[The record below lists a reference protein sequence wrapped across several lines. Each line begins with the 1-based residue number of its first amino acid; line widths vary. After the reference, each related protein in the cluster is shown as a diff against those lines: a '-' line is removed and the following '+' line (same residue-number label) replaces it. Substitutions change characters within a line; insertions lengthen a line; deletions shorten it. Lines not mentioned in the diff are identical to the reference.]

1 MELIGVSMR
10 GELWKIPA
18 IVLVFISLSLLL
30 SFTSTVDLSKT
41 GFSGFI
47 GSGPDKAEDI
57 PQKIVPV
64 SYDDSNMNDLNEESD
79 PPQIPVFFV
88 DGLNENTYLLRLYT
102 ASRYTKGTWEED
114 NVIYDDKKA
123 IGGTRI
129 TSYSVTPLSTFST
142 HIPVAKD
149 TFFVTASADYN
160 AETGTYLVDNF
171 SSNYGAYSSAH
182 EFQAENA
189 ASNNVDVDVYG
200 KDAIRQLTHRVTDGA
215 KNDYER
221 AVMIK
226 EYLQKNYE
234 YDTAHWTSPHPVYD
248 FLFKEE
254 KGLCKHFASAFI
266 VMCRTID
273 IQSRGVFG
281 YLAKPV
287 GYNQTVYASQAHM
300 WAEVKFKENWMEF
313 DATPPPPDK
322 IHTDTEIDEIDKTAK
337 RGSNFTV
344 GGFVKSEY
352 GVPTGYV
359 EIYLKKDKNEEGLLV
374 DIIPLKEG
382 RFKRNITV
390 PDISGEYHVVAHYV
404 GTLRY
409 EDSWS
414 DPIIRIYDT
423 ASLEAN
429 IPDITSRDC
438 QVTGSLHDYNGTAI
452 ENATIY
458 LKAIKLE
465 HSGRVKVQTN
475 AYRTETNAQG
485 TFQFNVQFDEP
496 GEYIVNVS
504 YPGSEY
510 LLPSHVEKEVEVG
523 EVRLYLNNTY
533 AVRGEYWNTSGILYF
548 NDRALNSMVNFR
560 GLTNTMA
567 QEGKFNISTRIP
579 YDFSLGK
586 TKLRYEVSDMN
597 YRSYIN
603 ITVKAK
609 TSLDVEVKKEKNWVV
624 FAYVRDDNGN
634 PVSGEVSIANHTV
647 FAQEGVA
654 KFETEELPEKFEV
667 VFPGNEK
674 YLGSST
680 TVDRTSFPYWTF
692 VLLIP
697 VAAFAAYKMRF
708 QKLIVVDW
716 GSELPPIWDVG
727 EEININISLKNGGK
741 SILRASLDEEGLEA
755 VGKSLNLNFV
765 FPQPGNHT
773 LVAERFLPNG
783 KVKEVRQVEIKIMSY
798 SDAIIDTFGE
808 LVKIAEDKK
817 NINLRDATA
826 REVFKAIG
834 TSNGKELLNL
844 FEYAKYGDEIFTR
857 DDFSTAYHAYLNIYR
872 GIE

>member
-1 MELIGVSMR
+1 MR

-18 IVLVFISLSLLL
+18 FILMFISLSLLL
-30 SFTSTVDLSKT
+30 SFTSSVDLSET
-41 GFSGFI
+41 GFGGFI
-47 GSGPDKAEDI
+47 GSGQEKAEDI
-57 PQKIVPV
+57 PQKTVPV
-64 SYDDSNMNDLNEESD
+64 SYHESNMNDLNEESD

-88 DGLNENTYLLRLYT
+88 DGLNEQTYLLRLYT
-102 ASRYTKGTWEED
+102 SSQYSDGTWAED
-114 NVIYDDKKA
+114 NVTYDDKKA
-123 IGGTRI
+123 LGGTTI
-129 TSYSVTPLSTFST
+129 TSYSVTPLNNFTG

-160 AETGTYLVDNF
+160 AETGTYMVDHLT
-171 SSNYGAYSSAH
+171 SGYGAYSSAH
-182 EFQAENA
+182 QFQAENA
-189 ASNNVDVDVYG
+189 ASNNVDVNVYG
-200 KDAIRQLTHRVTDGA
+200 EDAIRQLTQRVTDGA
-215 KNDYER
+215 RDDHER

-226 EYLQKNYE
+226 EYLQENYK
-234 YDTAHWTSPHPVYD
+234 YDTVHWTSPHPVYD

-266 VMCRTID
+266 IMCRTVD
-273 IQSRGVFG
+273 IQARGVFG

-300 WAEVKFKENWMEF
+300 WAEVKFEENWKEF

-322 IHTDTEIDEIDKTAK
+322 LPTDTGIDEIDKTAK

-344 GGFVKSEY
+344 GGFVKSKH

-359 EIYLKKDKNEEGLLV
+359 EIYLKKDKNEDGLLV
-374 DIIPLKEG
+374 DIIPVENG

-423 ASLEAN
+423 ATLEAD

-438 QVTGSLHDYNGTAI
+438 QVTGSLHDFNGTGI
-452 ENATIY
+452 SNETIY

-465 HSGRVKVQTN
+465 NDGRIKVQTN
-475 AYRTETNAQG
+475 AYRTETDSQG
-485 TFQFNVQFDEP
+485 SFQFDVQFKEP

-504 YPGSEY
+504 YPGGEY
-510 LLPSHVEKEVEVG
+510 LLPSSVEKKVEVG
-523 EVRLYLNNTY
+523 EVRLYLNNSY
-533 AVRGEYWNTSGILYF
+533 AVRGDYWNTTGILYF
-548 NDRALNSMVNFR
+548 NDRALNSMVTFR

-567 QEGKFNISTRIP
+567 KEGKFNISTRIP
-579 YDFSLGK
+579 SDFSLGR
-586 TKLRYEVSDMN
+586 TQLRYEVSDMN
-597 YRSYIN
+597 YRSYVN

-609 TSLDVEVKKEKNWVV
+609 TYLDVEVKKDNNWVV
-624 FAYVRDDNGN
+624 FVYVKDDNGN
-634 PVSGEVSIANHTV
+634 PVSGEVSIANQTV

-654 KFETEELPEKFEV
+654 RLEAEELPEKFEV
-667 VFPGNEK
+667 AFSGNEK

-680 TVDRTSFPYWTF
+680 SFDRTSFPYWIF
-692 VLLIP
+692 ALLVP

-727 EEININISLKNGGK
+727 EEININISLKDGGK
-741 SILRASLDEEGLEA
+741 SILRASLDGEGLEA
-755 VGKSLNLNFV
+755 VGNSLNLNFV
-765 FPQPGNHT
+765 FSQPGNHT

-783 KVKEVRQVEIKIMSY
+783 KVKETRQLEIKIMSY

-808 LVKIAEDKK
+808 LVKVAEDKK
-817 NINLRDATA
+817 DINLRNATA
-826 REVFKAIG
+826 REVFKAVG
-834 TSNGKELLNL
+834 TSDGRELVNL
-844 FEYAKYGDEIFTR
+844 FENAKYGDKEYTR
-857 DDFSTAYHAYLNIYR
+857 MEFSIAYQAYLNICR